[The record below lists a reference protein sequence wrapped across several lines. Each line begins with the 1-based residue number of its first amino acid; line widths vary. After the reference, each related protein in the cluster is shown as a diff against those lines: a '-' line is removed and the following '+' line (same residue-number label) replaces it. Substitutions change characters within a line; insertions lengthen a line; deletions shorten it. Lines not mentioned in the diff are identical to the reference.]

1 MVLVCITLPKGT
13 LRTENGAK
21 ARGLDGFQIT
31 IIMARHNKNKITSND
46 DDKRFM
52 KDLVF

>member
-1 MVLVCITLPKGT
+1 VLDCITLPRGT
-13 LRTENGAK
+13 LRRENGVKAK
-21 ARGLDGFQIT
+21 GLDGFQIT

-46 DDKRFM
+46 EDKRFM